1 MIEKIKKYFSEWNKF
16 ESYFLIIGIVISI
29 LSSLIFNGTIIYTL
43 YTLTYFITTLLTAKG
58 KVECFFVGF
67 VSVFFYAIIS
77 FNQAYYGE
85 LLITVFLTMPI
96 MIIGIV
102 SWLKHKA
109 QEENVVIINELSK
122 KEVIMAFV
130 SQLIFFWIY
139 YFILNMFNT
148 DLLIISSIS
157 IVVSVLA
164 TYFEARRSEISIY
177 CYTINDIILIILW
190 LIPVLSGD
198 KGLITVLIGL
208 VLLLITDL
216 YGIYNWN
223 ILKKKQKNKFSKGV
237 NYGINK
243 NN

>member
-109 QEENVVIINELSK
+109 QEENVVI
-122 KEVIMAFV
+122 MAFV

-208 VLLLITDL
+208 VLLLMTDL